1 MWDSLNTR
9 VGRFASLS
17 LLLLVLV
24 LVCSAEG
31 LKGLKVRR
39 RAWRTRPCADLPE
52 ELLEQMFGRM
62 SVGVLSA
69 FSHTLQLVPGP
80 QNLSCPSAARRSPNG
95 ASRTPV
101 NLLSLSPWAYRINHD
116 PARYPRFLP
125 EAYCL
130 CRGCLT
136 GPKGEESEQFRSV
149 PVYIPTAV
157 LRRTGSC
164 LGGRHSY
171 IESYVSVP
179 VGCTCV
185 PALQDTHSLSTK
197 QSKAKKQT
205 N

>member
-1 MWDSLNTR
+1 MR
-9 VGRFASLS
+9 AGRFVSLS

-24 LVCSAEG
+24 WSAEG
-31 LKGLKVRR
+31 LNGMKVRR
-39 RAWRTRPCADLPE
+39 RAWRTRPCAGLPE

-69 FSHTLQLVPGP
+69 FSHTLQLVPGT
-80 QNLSCPSAARRSPNG
+80 QNLSCPSTARRSPNG
-95 ASRTPV
+95 VSRTPV

-116 PARYPRFLP
+116 PARYPRSLP

-136 GPKGEESEQFRSV
+136 GPNGEESEQFRSV

-157 LRRTGSC
+157 LKRTGSC

-185 PALQDTHSLSTK
+185 PALQDTHSLSSK
-197 QSKAKKQT
+197 QSKAKKRT